1 MVKPECAVV
10 KLVAAPPLCRYRRG
24 QMTQSAQQI
33 LIAERQRELD
43 ALSRK
48 RLGFW
53 RRLGR
58 SNRLFPRKL
67 VVTREGKW
75 IIGIT
80 LLLGAAAVNTGNNL
94 LYLLLSLAISVIAIS
109 GILSELCLR
118 DLELTRCYPAEVPAG
133 EVTPLR
139 LEVLN
144 AKKRA
149 ALHIEAGELVD
160 SPNVLVRP
168 GYVLHLAPHERGQ
181 AFGAIKP
188 LRRGPLATVGLLL
201 TTAYPFG
208 FARKSRLYDAP
219 VRLLALAGVADVELP
234 WRGAAQRGAQH
245 SSQRAGQGD
254 AFRGLRDARLGD
266 AMRDIH
272 WKVSAKRDR
281 LVAREWEADASR
293 VALVRFAH
301 VAPGDD
307 DDVATLDRACAT
319 VAGLCAA
326 LLKDGL
332 AVGLQTWQGEVAPAV
347 DAAGQGEALQRMRQ
361 HLAHLV
367 LADRRPPI
375 DWAVAD
381 DEWAKLALAC
391 QERATQIRRGEPI
404 AWPAVTAFGRAEVF
418 LVSFQSRPDVVTAS
432 APDVRVLLDPAGNL
446 LSIQRVADFK
456 AGVA

>member
-1 MVKPECAVV
+1 
-10 KLVAAPPLCRYRRG
+10 
-24 QMTQSAQQI
+24 MTRAAQQN
-33 LIAERQRELD
+33 LIDERQRELD
-43 ALSRK
+43 ALVRK

-219 VRLLALAGVADVELP
+219 VRLLALAGVADVQLP

-301 VAPGDD
+301 VAPGPI

-326 LLKDGL
+326 LLRDGL
-332 AVGLQTWQGEVAPAV
+332 AVGLQTWQGEVAPAG
-347 DAAGQGEALQRMRQ
+347 DAAGLSASGGGEALQRMRQ

-367 LADRRPPI
+367 LADRRPPV
-375 DWAVAD
+375 DWAVPD
-381 DEWAKLALAC
+381 EEWAKLALAC
-391 QERATQIRRGEPI
+391 EERAAQISRGEPI
-404 AWPAVTAFGRAEVF
+404 AWPAVIAFGRAEVF
-418 LVSFQSRPDVVTAS
+418 LVTFQSRPEVATVG
-432 APDVRVLLDPAGNL
+432 APDVRVLLDAAGDL
-446 LSIQRVADFK
+446 LSIARVADFK
-456 AGVA
+456 AGAA

>member
-1 MVKPECAVV
+1 MP
-10 KLVAAPPLCRYRRG
+10 
-24 QMTQSAQQI
+24 QSAQQI
-33 LIAERQRELD
+33 LVAERQRELT

-53 RRLGR
+53 RRIGR

-118 DLELTRCYPAEVPAG
+118 DLELTRCYPTEVPAG
-133 EVTPLR
+133 EVTTLR

-144 AKKRA
+144 AKGRA

-181 AFGAIKP
+181 AFGAVKP
-188 LRRGPLATVGLLL
+188 LRRGPLATVGLLV

-208 FARKSRLYDAP
+208 FARKSRLYDSP
-219 VRLLALAGVADVELP
+219 VRLLAMAGVTEVQLP
-234 WRGAAQRGAQH
+234 WRGAAQRGVQH
-245 SSQRAGQGD
+245 SSARAGQGD
-254 AFRGLRDARLGD
+254 AFRGLRDARPGD

-272 WKVSAKRDR
+272 WKVSARRER

-301 VAPGDD
+301 VAPGPS

-347 DAAGQGEALQRMRQ
+347 DIAGQGEALQRLRQ
-361 HLAHLV
+361 HLAQLV
-367 LADRRPPI
+367 LADVRPPV
-375 DWAVAD
+375 DWAIAD
-381 DEWAKLALAC
+381 VDWAKLALAC
-391 QERATQIRRGEPI
+391 QARAAQIARGEPLL
-404 AWPAVTAFGRAEVF
+404 WPQLTAFGKAEVF
-418 LVSFQSRPDVVTAS
+418 LVTFQSRAEVVTAGT
-432 APDVRVLLDPAGNL
+432 PDVRVVLDSSGAL
-446 LSIQRVADFK
+446 LSIARVADFK